1 MPDGGKKRIP
11 PNARLSIPQA
21 ADLLGVSGHT
31 VRNWIKAGLVPAAW
45 EKNRFVLLL
54 TEVKKVIKKLER
66 GGPNNKK
73 RSRANKTADHTHKI
87 PQEHLTL
94 TSEADLIESFRTSA
108 TNTKLT
114 HIQAI
119 FATSLNLLIRSELIR
134 REEAIRLIDKNT
146 CRIDNFFLQEELSD
160 FRATFPSG
168 KEEAIISLLD
178 LPLPQSEDCL
188 GLLHQS
194 FTRSGKRA
202 QSGMFYTP
210 IRVVNSIAED
220 LAPRVKPGAGVLDP
234 CCGSGQFLV
243 AFARHGVFPGD
254 LVGFDIDPI
263 AVRIA
268 RLNFFLAFP
277 GLKLR
282 PNIIQRDSLLPSV
295 DEAMRS
301 MGRFSIIATNPPW
314 GARPSREIRAKL
326 GKEYPEITS
335 GEYFSYFIRRSLDHL
350 TPDGAGSFILPESV
364 LNIARHKDIRRVLL
378 ETTFIEKVKPLK
390 RIFNDVFTGA
400 VRIDF
405 SVSDEQAENKQRP
418 VRNCAVQKNW
428 LANPEFIF
436 SINSNNQDNRIIDKI
451 FAQDHHTLAGKAEWA
466 LGIVTGNNK
475 RILSDKPGDGLE
487 PVYRGRNIRP
497 FAFAAPQTYI
507 RFNPGTMQQSAPEKM
522 YRTKGK
528 LIYRFISRRL
538 VFAYDNH
545 GRLTL
550 NSANLVIPGIE
561 GYPMPAIAALFNSAP
576 YQFIHEKL
584 FFSLKVLRANLERL
598 PLPKWPPGQLERLS
612 SMANDIAE
620 GIAPI
625 SALDEMVMDL
635 FKLTT
640 NEKKRIRECIY
651 A

>member
-1 MPDGGKKRIP
+1 MPDGGKKRISP
-11 PNARLSIPQA
+11 DARLSISQA
-21 ADLLGVSGHT
+21 ADMLGVSGHT
-31 VRNWIKAGLVPAAW
+31 VRNWIKAGLVPATWA
-45 EKNRFVLLL
+45 KNRFVLRLADI
-54 TEVKKVIKKLER
+54 KKVNKKLER
-66 GGPNNKK
+66 GGPNTKK

-87 PQEHLTL
+87 PQEHLTR
-94 TSEADLIESFRTSA
+94 TSEADLIESIRTSA

-119 FATSLNLLIRSELIR
+119 FATSLNLLIQSGLIR
-134 REEAIRLIDKNT
+134 REEAIRLTRKNAF
-146 CRIDNFFLQEELSD
+146 RIDNFFLKEELCD
-160 FRATFPSG
+160 FRSTFPSG
-168 KEEAIISLLD
+168 KEDAIISLLD

-194 FTRSGKRA
+194 FTRSGNRA

-210 IRVVNSIAED
+210 MHVVNSIAKD
-220 LAPRVKPGAGVLDP
+220 LAPRVKAGVGVLDP

-254 LVGFDIDPI
+254 LFGLDIDPI

-282 PNIIQRDSLLPSV
+282 PNILQRDSLLPSV
-295 DEAMRS
+295 DES
-301 MGRFSIIATNPPW
+301 IKTLGRFSIIATNPPW
-314 GARPSREIRAKL
+314 GARPNRAIRAKL

-335 GEYFSYFIRRSLDHL
+335 GEYFSYFIRRALDHL

-405 SVSDEQAENKQRP
+405 SVCDEPPGNKQRAKGF
-418 VRNCAVQKNW
+418 AVQKDW
-428 LANPEFIF
+428 LANPGFIF
-436 SINSNNQDNRIIDKI
+436 SINSNSQDNRIIDKI
-451 FAQDHHTLAGKAEWA
+451 FAQDHHTLAEKAEWA
-466 LGIVTGNNK
+466 LGIVTGDNK
-475 RILSDKPGDGLE
+475 RFLSDKPGSGLE

-497 FAFAAPQTYI
+497 FIFTAPQTYI
-507 RFNPGTMQQSAPEKM
+507 RFSPDIMQQSAPEKL

-538 VFAYDNH
+538 VFAYDNC

-598 PLPKWPPGQLERLS
+598 PLPTWLPGQLDRLS
-612 SMANDIAE
+612 AMAEDIAE
-620 GIAPI
+620 GVLPL
-625 SALDEMVMDL
+625 SALDEMVMDS
-635 FKLTT
+635 FMLTLD
-640 NEKKRIRECIY
+640 EKKRIRECVY